1 MDWITENRMLVISLA
16 LMGLGVWW
24 LMPSSWPRSRV
35 GGWLLAL
42 VGGGLLASRLH
53 VATGPLAESILF
65 WIFSLGAVLCAV
77 LMITSR
83 KPVYAALWF
92 ALVTF
97 STCGLFLLQSAPFL
111 AAATVIVYAGAI
123 IVTFLFVMMLAQQAG
138 ATVYDQRARQPL
150 LATIVAFVLLSALV
164 YTIKTWD
171 ARRVVAAATET
182 RAAVAVNELSQPP
195 EDQPIGTMH
204 GLGRSLFGD
213 YLFAVELAGTLLL
226 IASIGAIAMAPRRSG
241 GTL

>member
-1 MDWITENRMLVISLA
+1 MDWLTQNWLLVISLG

-24 LMPSSWPRSRV
+24 LMPSSWPRSRA
-35 GGWLLAL
+35 GGWLLTL
-42 VGGGLLASRLH
+42 VGGGLLASQLH

-65 WIFSLGAVLCAV
+65 WIFSVAALLCAV

-83 KPVYAALWF
+83 KTVYAALWF

-111 AAATVIVYAGAI
+111 AAATIIVYAGAI

-150 LATIVAFVLLSALV
+150 AATLVAFVLLGALI
-164 YTIKTWD
+164 YTIKIWD
-171 ARRVVAAATET
+171 AHRTAAVET
-182 RAAVAVNELSQPP
+182 RAAITTNELSRPA
-195 EDQPIGTMH
+195 DDKPIGTMH

-226 IASIGAIAMAPRRSG
+226 IASIGAIAIAPRRAE